1 MLLACN
7 HHDLHMEGTPSHFAQ
22 LGNMWPIF
30 ALMDKQGTLP
40 FAITDHCSA
49 SERFLSQCTIR
60 PVMANPVGGAV
71 YRRELCSQP
80 HCIASRKMT

>member
-49 SERFLSQCTIR
+49 SE
-60 PVMANPVGGAV
+60 
-71 YRRELCSQP
+71 
-80 HCIASRKMT
+80 